1 MFQPLLDA
9 FIESAPIKKKITSK
23 SPPLKIAVANW
34 WGGAEEFKKSAL
46 YFILSQ
52 RYTITLHQNPNESSD
67 LVFGSPIG
75 SARKILSYKNTKRV
89 FYTGEN
95 EVPNFNL
102 FDYAIGFDELD
113 FRDRYLRMPLYYAS
127 LHYKAESVNDT
138 TAPYKIKD
146 NSLYALKKP
155 SHHFKENHP
164 NLCAVVNDESDPL
177 KRGFASFVA
186 SNPNAPI
193 RNAFYDA
200 LNSIEPV
207 AGGGSVKNTLGYNV
221 KNKSEFLSQYKF
233 NLCFENTQGYGYVT
247 EKIIDAYFSHTIPI
261 YWGSPSV
268 AKDFNPKSFV
278 NVCDFKNFDEAIDY
292 VRYLHTHPNAYLDML
307 YENPLNTLDGK
318 AYFYQNLSFKK
329 ILDFFKTI
337 LENDTIYHNNPFVF
351 YRDLNNPF
359 VFYRDLNEPLVSID
373 DLRVNYDDLRVNYDD
388 LRVNYDDLRVNYD
401 DLRVNYDDLRVNYDD
416 LRVNYDDL
424 RVNYERLLQNA
435 SPLLE
440 LSQNTTFKIY
450 RKAYQKSLPLLR
462 AVRKLVKKLGL

>member
-9 FIESAPIKKKITSK
+9 FIESASIEKMASK
-23 SPPLKIAVANW
+23 SPPPLKIAVANW
-34 WGGAEEFKKSAL
+34 WGDEEIKEFKKSVL

-52 RYTITLHQNPNESSD
+52 RYKITLHQNPNKPSD
-67 LVFGSPIG
+67 LVFSNPLGL
-75 SARKILSYKNTKRV
+75 ARKILSYQNAKRV

-113 FRDRYLRMPLYYAS
+113 FNDRYLRMPLYYDY
-127 LHYKAESVNDT
+127 LHYKAELVNDT
-138 TAPYKIKD
+138 TAPYKLQPD
-146 NSLYALKKP
+146 SLYALKKP
-155 SHHFKENHP
+155 SHCFKENHP
-164 NLCAVVNDESDPL
+164 NLCAVVNNESDPL
-177 KRGFASFVA
+177 KREFASFVA
-186 SNPNAPI
+186 SNPNAPK

-207 AGGGSVKNTLGYNV
+207 TGGGSVKNTLGYKV
-221 KNKSEFLSQYKF
+221 ENKSEFLSQYKF
-233 NLCFENTQGYGYVT
+233 NLCFENSQGYGYVT

-278 NVCDFKNFDEAIDY
+278 NVHDFKNFDEAIDY
-292 VRYLHTHPNAYLDML
+292 IRYLHTHPNAYLDML
-307 YENPLNTLDGK
+307 YENPLNEIDGK

-337 LENDTIYHNNPFVF
+337 LENDTIYHKSSTSFMWEC
-351 YRDLNNPF
+351 DLH
-359 VFYRDLNEPLVSID
+359 EPLVTI
-373 DLRVNYDDLRVNYDD
+373 
-388 LRVNYDDLRVNYD
+388 D

-440 LSQNTTFKIY
+440 LSQNTSFKIY
-450 RKAYQKSLPLLR
+450 RKIYQKSLPLLR
-462 AVRKLVKKLGL
+462 AIRRWVKK

>member
-9 FIESAPIKKKITSK
+9 FIESTSIEKITSK
-23 SPPLKIAVANW
+23 SPPPLKIAVANW
-34 WGGAEEFKKSAL
+34 WGDEEVKEFKKNIL
-46 YFILSQ
+46 YFILIQ
-52 RYTITLHQNPNESSD
+52 RYAITLHQNPD
-67 LVFGSPIG
+67 KPADIVFGNPLG
-75 SARKILSYKNTKRV
+75 SARKILSYQNTKRV

-113 FRDRYLRMPLYYAS
+113 FNDRYLRMPLYYDR
-127 LHYKAESVNDT
+127 LHHKAESVNDT
-138 TAPYKIKD
+138 TSPYKIKD
-146 NSLYALKKP
+146 NSLYTLKKP

-164 NLCAVVNDESDPL
+164 NLCVLINNESDPL

-207 AGGGSVKNTLGYNV
+207 TGGGSVRNTLGYKV
-221 KNKSEFLSQYKF
+221 ENKSEFLSQYKF
-233 NLCFENTQGYGYVT
+233 NLCFENSQGYGYVT

-278 NVCDFKNFDEAIDY
+278 NVCDFKDFDEAIDY
-292 VRYLHTHPNAYLDML
+292 IKYLHTHPNAYLDML
-307 YENPLNTLDGK
+307 YENPLNTIDGK

-337 LENDTIYHNNPFVF
+337 LENDTIYH
-351 YRDLNNPF
+351 DNPF
-359 VFYRDLNEPLVSID
+359 VFYRDLNEPLAAID
-373 DLRVNYDDLRVNYDD
+373 DLRKELTLLKTDYNNLRADYD
-388 LRVNYDDLRVNYD
+388 
-401 DLRVNYDDLRVNYDD
+401 
-416 LRVNYDDL
+416 
-424 RVNYERLLQNA
+424 RLLQNA

-440 LSQNTTFKIY
+440 LSQNASFKIY

-462 AVRKLVKKLGL
+462 TIRRWVKK

>member
-9 FIESAPIKKKITSK
+9 YTDSAHLDETTHK
-23 SPPLKIAVANW
+23 PPLNIALANW
-34 WGGAEEFKKSAL
+34 WPLKNSEKKGFRD
-46 YFILSQ
+46 FILHVILKQ
-52 RYTITLHQNPNESSD
+52 RYTITLHQNPNKPQD
-67 LVFGSPIG
+67 LVFSNPLGA
-75 SARKILSYKNTKRV
+75 ARKILSYQNAKRV

-113 FRDRYLRMPLYYAS
+113 FNDRYLRMPLYYAY
-127 LHYKAESVNDT
+127 LHYKAELVNDT
-138 TAPYKIKD
+138 TSPYKLQPD
-146 NSLYALKKP
+146 SLYALKKP
-155 SHHFKENHP
+155 SHCFEKNHP
-164 NLCAVVNDESDPL
+164 NLCALINNESDPL

-186 SNPNAPI
+186 SNANAPI

-207 AGGGSVKNTLGYNV
+207 TGGGSVRNTLGYKV
-221 KNKSEFLSQYKF
+221 ENKSEFLSQYKF
-233 NLCFENTQGYGYVT
+233 NLCFENSQGYGYVT
-247 EKIIDAYFSHTIPI
+247 EKILDAYFSHTIPI

-278 NVCDFKNFDEAIDY
+278 NVHDFKNFDEAIDY
-292 VRYLHTHPNAYLDML
+292 IRYLHTHPNAYLDML
-307 YENPLNTLDGK
+307 YENPLNEIDGK

-337 LENDTIYHNNPFVF
+337 LENDTIYHNNPST
-351 YRDLNNPF
+351 L
-359 VFYRDLNEPLVSID
+359 YRDLNEPLASID

-401 DLRVNYDDLRVNYDD
+401 DLRVNYDDLRVNY
-416 LRVNYDDL
+416 
-424 RVNYERLLQNA
+424 EHLLQNA

-462 AVRKLVKKLGL
+462 AIRRWVKK

>member
-9 FIESAPIKKKITSK
+9 FIESASIEKMASK
-23 SPPLKIAVANW
+23 SPPPLKIAVANW
-34 WGGAEEFKKSAL
+34 WGDEEIKEFKNCIL

-52 RYTITLHQNPNESSD
+52 RYTITLHRNPD
-67 LVFGSPIG
+67 KPADIVFGNPLG
-75 SARKILSYKNTKRV
+75 AARKILSYQNTKRV

-113 FRDRYLRMPLYYAS
+113 FRDRYLRMPLYYDR
-127 LHYKAESVNDT
+127 LHHKAESVNDT
-138 TAPYKIKD
+138 AAPYKLKD
-146 NSLYALKKP
+146 NSLYTLKKP
-155 SHHFKENHP
+155 SHCFKENHP
-164 NLCAVVNDESDPL
+164 NLCAVVNNEIDPL

-207 AGGGSVKNTLGYNV
+207 TGGGSVKNTLGYKV
-221 KNKSEFLSQYKF
+221 ENKSEFLSQYKF
-233 NLCFENTQGYGYVT
+233 NLCFENSQGYGYVT

-278 NVCDFKNFDEAIDY
+278 NVHDFKDFDEAIDY
-292 VRYLHTHPNAYLDML
+292 IKYLHTHPNAYLDML

-318 AYFYQNLSFKK
+318 AYFYQDLSFKK

-337 LENDTIYHNNPFVF
+337 LENDTIYHKSSTSFMWEG
-351 YRDLNNPF
+351 DLH
-359 VFYRDLNEPLVSID
+359 EPLASID
-373 DLRVNYDDLRVNYDD
+373 DLRADYD
-388 LRVNYDDLRVNYD
+388 
-401 DLRVNYDDLRVNYDD
+401 
-416 LRVNYDDL
+416 
-424 RVNYERLLQNA
+424 RLLQNA

-462 AVRKLVKKLGL
+462 AARKWVKKLGL

>member
-1 MFQPLLDA
+1 
-9 FIESAPIKKKITSK
+9 T
-23 SPPLKIAVANW
+23 
-34 WGGAEEFKKSAL
+34 L

-52 RYTITLHQNPNESSD
+52 HYTITLHQNPNEPSD
-67 LVFGSPIG
+67 LVFGNPLG
-75 SARKILSYKNTKRV
+75 QARKILSYQNTKRV

-95 EVPNFNL
+95 EAPNFNL

-113 FRDRYLRMPLYYAS
+113 FRDRYLRMPLYYDR
-127 LHYKAESVNDT
+127 LHHKAESVNDT
-138 TAPYKIKD
+138 TAPYKIKG

-155 SHHFKENHP
+155 THHFKENHP
-164 NLCAVVNDESDPL
+164 NLCTVVNNESDPL

-207 AGGGSVKNTLGYNV
+207 TGGGSVKNTLGYNV

-233 NLCFENTQGYGYVT
+233 NLCFENSQGYGYVT
-247 EKIIDAYFSHTIPI
+247 EKILDAYFSHTIPI

-278 NVCDFKNFDEAIDY
+278 NVCDFKDFDEAIDY
-292 VRYLHTHPNAYLDML
+292 VRYLHTHKNAYLDML

-337 LENDTIYHNNPFVF
+337 LENDTIYHNNPFI
-351 YRDLNNPF
+351 
-359 VFYRDLNEPLVSID
+359 FYRDLNEPLISI
-373 DLRVNYDDLRVNYDD
+373 
-388 LRVNYDDLRVNYD
+388 
-401 DLRVNYDDLRVNYDD
+401 
-416 LRVNYDDL
+416 DDL

-450 RKAYQKSLPLLR
+450 RKAYQKFLPLLR
-462 AVRKLVKKLGL
+462 AIRRWVKK

>member
-9 FIESAPIKKKITSK
+9 FIESTPIKKKIISK

-46 YFILSQ
+46 YFILKQ
-52 RYTITLHQNPNESSD
+52 RYKITLHQNPNEPSD

-75 SARKILSYKNTKRV
+75 SARKILSYQNAKRV

-95 EVPNFNL
+95 ESPNFNL

-113 FRDRYLRMPLYYAS
+113 FNNRYLRMPLYYDR
-127 LHYKAESVNDT
+127 LHHKAESVNDT
-138 TAPYKIKD
+138 TSPYKLQPD
-146 NSLYALKKP
+146 SLYALKKP
-155 SHHFKENHP
+155 SHCFEKNHP
-164 NLCAVVNDESDPL
+164 NLCAVVDGKTDPL

-186 SNPNAPI
+186 SNPNAPK

-207 AGGGSVKNTLGYNV
+207 TGGGSVKNTLGYNV

-278 NVCDFKNFDEAIDY
+278 NVCDFKDFDEAIDY
-292 VRYLHTHPNAYLDML
+292 VRYLHTHKNAYLDML

-318 AYFYQNLSFKK
+318 AYFYQDLSFKK

-351 YRDLNNPF
+351 YRDLH
-359 VFYRDLNEPLVSID
+359 EPLAAID
-373 DLRVNYDDLRVNYDD
+373 DLRADYNNLRADYNNLRADYNNLRADYNNLRADYD
-388 LRVNYDDLRVNYD
+388 
-401 DLRVNYDDLRVNYDD
+401 
-416 LRVNYDDL
+416 
-424 RVNYERLLQNA
+424 RLLQNA

-440 LSQNTTFKIY
+440 LSQNTSFKIY

-462 AVRKLVKKLGL
+462 AIRRWVKKLGL

>member
-1 MFQPLLDA
+1 M
-9 FIESAPIKKKITSK
+9 
-23 SPPLKIAVANW
+23 ANW
-34 WGGAEEFKKSAL
+34 WGDEEIKEFKKSVL

-52 RYTITLHQNPNESSD
+52 RYTITLHQNPNKPSD
-67 LVFGSPIG
+67 LVFSNPLGA
-75 SARKILSYKNTKRV
+75 ARKILSYQNAKRV

-113 FRDRYLRMPLYYAS
+113 FRDRYLRMPLYYAY
-127 LHYKAESVNDT
+127 LHYKAELVNDT
-138 TAPYKIKD
+138 TSPYKLQPD
-146 NSLYALKKP
+146 SLYALKKP
-155 SHHFKENHP
+155 SHCFKENHP
-164 NLCAVVNDESDPL
+164 NLCALINNESDPL

-186 SNPNAPI
+186 SNPNAPK

-207 AGGGSVKNTLGYNV
+207 TGGGSVRNTLGYKV
-221 KNKSEFLSQYKF
+221 KNKNEFLSQYKF
-233 NLCFENTQGYGYVT
+233 NLCFENSQGYGYVT
-247 EKIIDAYFSHTIPI
+247 EKILDAYFSHTIPI

-278 NVCDFKNFDEAIDY
+278 NVYDFNNFDEAIDY

-307 YENPLNTLDGK
+307 YENPLNTIDGK

-337 LENDTIYHNNPFVF
+337 LENDTIYHKSSTSFMWEGDLHNP
-351 YRDLNNPF
+351 LA
-359 VFYRDLNEPLVSID
+359 SI
-373 DLRVNYDDLRVNYDD
+373 
-388 LRVNYDDLRVNYD
+388 D

-462 AVRKLVKKLGL
+462 AIRRWVKKLGL

>member
-9 FIESAPIKKKITSK
+9 FIESASIKKKLSLNLPP
-23 SPPLKIAVANW
+23 PPLKIAVANW
-34 WGGAEEFKKSAL
+34 WGGTEEFKKSTL

-52 RYTITLHQNPNESSD
+52 RYKITLHQNPD
-67 LVFGSPIG
+67 KPADIVFGSPIG
-75 SARKILSYKNTKRV
+75 SARKILSYQNAKRV

-138 TAPYKIKD
+138 TAPYKLKD

-155 SHHFKENHP
+155 THHFKENHP
-164 NLCAVVNDESDPL
+164 HLCAVVNNESDPL

-207 AGGGSVKNTLGYNV
+207 TGGGSVKNTLGYNV
-221 KNKSEFLSQYKF
+221 KNKNEFLSQYKF

-318 AYFYQNLSFKK
+318 AYFYQDLSFEK

-337 LENDTIYHNNPFVF
+337 LENDTIYHCDGSS
-351 YRDLNNPF
+351 YSALH
-359 VFYRDLNEPLVSID
+359 RDLNEPLVSID

-401 DLRVNYDDLRVNYDD
+401 
-416 LRVNYDDL
+416 
-424 RVNYERLLQNA
+424 RLLQNA

-462 AVRKLVKKLGL
+462 AARKLIKKMGL

>member
-9 FIESAPIKKKITSK
+9 YIESASIEKMASK
-23 SPPLKIAVANW
+23 SPPPLKIAVANW
-34 WGGAEEFKKSAL
+34 WGDEEIKEFKKSVL

-52 RYTITLHQNPNESSD
+52 RYTITLHQNPNKPSD
-67 LVFGSPIG
+67 LVFSNPLGL
-75 SARKILSYKNTKRV
+75 ARKILSYQNAKRV

-95 EVPNFNL
+95 ESPNFNL

-113 FRDRYLRMPLYYAS
+113 FRDRYLRMPLYYNY

-138 TAPYKIKD
+138 TSPYKLKP

-155 SHHFKENHP
+155 SHCFKENHP
-164 NLCAVVNDESDPL
+164 NLCAVVNNESDPL

-207 AGGGSVKNTLGYNV
+207 TGGGAVRNTLGYKV
-221 KNKSEFLSQYKF
+221 ENKSEFLSQYKF
-233 NLCFENTQGYGYVT
+233 NLCFENSQGYGYVT

-278 NVCDFKNFDEAIDY
+278 NVCDFKDFDEAIDH
-292 VRYLHTHPNAYLDML
+292 VRYLHTHKNAYLDML

-318 AYFYQNLSFKK
+318 AYFYQNLSFEK
-329 ILDFFKTI
+329 ILDFFKNI
-337 LENDTIYHNNPFVF
+337 LENDTIYHCDAHN
-351 YRDLNNPF
+351 YSALH
-359 VFYRDLNEPLVSID
+359 RDLNEPLATID

-388 LRVNYDDLRVNYD
+388 LRVNY
-401 DLRVNYDDLRVNYDD
+401 
-416 LRVNYDDL
+416 
-424 RVNYERLLQNA
+424 ECLLQNA

-450 RKAYQKSLPLLR
+450 RKIYQKSLPLLR
-462 AVRKLVKKLGL
+462 AIRRWVKK

>member
-9 FIESAPIKKKITSK
+9 YTESTQIEETTHK
-23 SPPLKIAVANW
+23 PPLKIAVANW
-34 WGGAEEFKKSAL
+34 WGDEEIKEFKKSVL

-52 RYTITLHQNPNESSD
+52 HYTITLHQNPNEPSD
-67 LVFGSPIG
+67 LVFGNPLG
-75 SARKILSYKNTKRV
+75 QARKILSYQNTKRV

-95 EVPNFNL
+95 EAPNFNL

-113 FRDRYLRMPLYYAS
+113 FNDRYLRMPLYYAY
-127 LHYKAESVNDT
+127 LHYKALLVNDT
-138 TAPYKIKD
+138 TSPYKLKA
-146 NSLYALKKP
+146 LYTLKKP
-155 SHHFKENHP
+155 SHCFKENHP
-164 NLCAVVNDESDPL
+164 NLCALIHNESDPL

-186 SNPNAPI
+186 SNPNAPK

-207 AGGGSVKNTLGYNV
+207 TGGGAVRNTLGYKVEN
-221 KNKSEFLSQYKF
+221 KNEFLSQYKF
-233 NLCFENTQGYGYVT
+233 NLCFENSQGYGYVT
-247 EKIIDAYFSHTIPI
+247 EKILDAYFSHTIPI

-278 NVCDFKNFDEAIDY
+278 NVHDFKDFDEAIDY

-318 AYFYQNLSFKK
+318 AVFYQDLSFEK
-329 ILDFFKTI
+329 ILAFFKTI
-337 LENDTIYHNNPFVF
+337 LENDTIYHDNPSTL
-351 YRDLNNPF
+351 YRDLH
-359 VFYRDLNEPLVSID
+359 DPLVSID

-401 DLRVNYDDLRVNYDD
+401 DLRVNYDDLRRDH
-416 LRVNYDDL
+416 
-424 RVNYERLLQNA
+424 ERLLSKA
-435 SPLLE
+435 TPLLE
-440 LSQNTTFKIY
+440 LSQNTSFKIY

-462 AVRKLVKKLGL
+462 AIRRWVRK

>member
-9 FIESAPIKKKITSK
+9 YTDSTRLDETDYK
-23 SPPLKIAVANW
+23 PPLNIALANW
-34 WGGAEEFKKSAL
+34 WPLDKRESKGFRRFIL

-52 RYTITLHQNPNESSD
+52 RYTITLHQNPNEFSD

-89 FYTGEN
+89 FCTGEN

-102 FDYAIGFDELD
+102 FDYAIGFDELN
-113 FRDRYLRMPLYYAS
+113 FNDRYLRMPLYYAS
-127 LHYKAESVNDT
+127 LHYKAEIVNDT
-138 TAPYKIKD
+138 TSPYKLKAD
-146 NSLYALKKP
+146 SLYALKKP

-164 NLCAVVNDESDPL
+164 HLCALINNEIDPL
-177 KRGFASFVA
+177 KRGFGSFVA

-193 RNAFYDA
+193 RNAFYEA

-221 KNKSEFLSQYKF
+221 KNKNEFLSQYKF
-233 NLCFENTQGYGYVT
+233 NLCFENSQGYGYVT
-247 EKIIDAYFSHTIPI
+247 EKILDAYFSHTIPI

-278 NVCDFKNFDEAIDY
+278 NVHDFNNFDEAIDY
-292 VRYLHTHPNAYLDML
+292 VRYLHAHQNAYLDML
-307 YENPLNTLDGK
+307 YENPLNTIDGK
-318 AYFYQNLSFKK
+318 AYFYQDLSFKK

-337 LENDTIYHNNPFVF
+337 LENNTIYHCDAHH
-351 YRDLNNPF
+351 YSALH
-359 VFYRDLNEPLVSID
+359 RDLNEPLVSI
-373 DLRVNYDDLRVNYDD
+373 
-388 LRVNYDDLRVNYD
+388 
-401 DLRVNYDDLRVNYDD
+401 
-416 LRVNYDDL
+416 DDL

-450 RKAYQKSLPLLR
+450 RKAYQKTLPLLR
-462 AVRKLVKKLGL
+462 AIRRWVKK

>member
-9 FIESAPIKKKITSK
+9 FIESASIEKITSK

-34 WGGAEEFKKSAL
+34 WEDKEIKEFKKSVL

-52 RYTITLHQNPNESSD
+52 RYTITLHQNPNKPSD
-67 LVFGSPIG
+67 LVFSNPLG
-75 SARKILSYKNTKRV
+75 SARKILSYQNTKRV

-113 FRDRYLRMPLYYAS
+113 FRDRYLRMPLYYAH
-127 LHYKAESVNDT
+127 LHYEAELVNDT
-138 TAPYKIKD
+138 TSPYKLQPD
-146 NSLYALKKP
+146 SLYALKKP

-164 NLCAVVNDESDPL
+164 NLCALINNEIDPL

-186 SNPNAPI
+186 SNPNTPK

-207 AGGGSVKNTLGYNV
+207 TGGGSVRNTLGYKVEN
-221 KNKSEFLSQYKF
+221 KNEFLSQYKF
-233 NLCFENTQGYGYVT
+233 NLCFENSQGYGYVT
-247 EKIIDAYFSHTIPI
+247 EKILDAYFSHTIPI

-278 NVCDFKNFDEAIDY
+278 NVCDFKDFDEAIDY

-307 YENPLNTLDGK
+307 YENPLNTIDGK
-318 AYFYQNLSFKK
+318 AGFYQNLSFEK
-329 ILDFFKTI
+329 ILDFFKNI
-337 LENDTIYHNNPFVF
+337 LENDTIYHCDAHC
-351 YRDLNNPF
+351 YSALH
-359 VFYRDLNEPLVSID
+359 RDLNEPLVSVD
-373 DLRVNYDDLRVNYDD
+373 G
-388 LRVNYDDLRVNYD
+388 
-401 DLRVNYDDLRVNYDD
+401 LRVNYDD

-424 RVNYERLLQNA
+424 RVNYERLLSNA